1 MNPDI
6 LVLNNKIESRNVLDR
21 QHWAVKRKSKG
32 IWALFVRNQMK
43 LNKIREAKEGER
55 FKLSIISYRRKLLDK
70 DNLYGGVKGLLDAC
84 IEENLIWDDSPKY
97 LDLDVDQYTSKKYET
112 IIIRK
117 SIK

>member
-1 MNPDI
+1 MNPDV

-70 DNLYGGVKGLLDAC
+70 DNLYGGIMGLLDAC

-117 SIK
+117 PL